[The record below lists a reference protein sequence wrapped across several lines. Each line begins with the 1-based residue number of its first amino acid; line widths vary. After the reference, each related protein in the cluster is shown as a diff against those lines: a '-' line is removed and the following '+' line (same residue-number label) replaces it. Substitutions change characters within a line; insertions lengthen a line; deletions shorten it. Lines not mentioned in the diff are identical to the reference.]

1 MLGSNCSID
10 ITENILDKQDEVD
23 DSLRQID
30 MVRNFAGIGSI
41 VTTGTSLARKSK
53 YFQKMHQATNDK
65 VKMRNFLM
73 AEHEEMLEEVN
84 RLPQES
90 KDRLNAVLEYLRL
103 SATDVRDTGRSFS
116 IKTRDIEQ
124 EGRDGITRTVKPA
137 LSTPGDVLSLTKAET
152 VKLHQIRNYLD
163 DRYTLNGKSMLA
175 AVGYTGEYGR
185 DAIMSEV
192 EDEQF
197 RSELLRLFDAI
208 ERQRLTSYIP
218 FMRSG
223 DKRIMVYGPDG
234 TIDSGAFYMLDS
246 MDWAKDL
253 VGPLFAGLIP
263 DPDVNAKIKEIQDKY
278 PAEDG
283 FKVVVTP
290 REGDVKKRLT
300 IDDLTN
306 LDKLL
311 NLMDARSGDMIKNY
325 FDKTLGGMFDAETL
339 ERLTN
344 GEAAKLAK
352 GFIGD
357 LDKNVR
363 SVLMED
369 LIAGFMKQSRNIPGY
384 DTNFTDKLLDYNRI
398 IATTVSHRMYREEYA
413 KAFDDVIRYTSK
425 PEQDYAKRWDKYVD
439 SSENAV
445 WRAARTLGFFTSMWG
460 SFSSSA
466 VNAMSVWTVTA
477 PQMTVM
483 KMSAGLDIYKT
494 AVQVMAGFRGAVG
507 YGLHVDPYAIP
518 GITEDER
525 DALILANK
533 RGTVRAQMNPELMGV
548 EAGMNMSKSGKFKKA
563 AGRYF
568 QYGAS
573 VVSVTEEMNKAAAFI
588 VAYRYAKDAK
598 ALANWKKAFADNER
612 AKAIIEKG
620 SDPFDVAE
628 FMVETVTFM
637 GGQIEKPPI
646 MRGAGGAV
654 FQFSQY
660 PLQISKLLVQNF
672 AKQGARGRIAG
683 MFTLMTMFTVSG
695 LLFAIPF
702 GDDAINIF
710 EFLTE
715 AIWGKKRDFR
725 TETQQMLADYLGSG
739 EEGRRDAETIM
750 RGPFRSLLGLNI
762 GERIGFTAMAPEFGD
777 PVSVIPALSGTL
789 GKFNEYRIRKASGVQ
804 PVAANVAL
812 ASIFVGKGV
821 SDILKGM
828 IQFPAEGYRT
838 RYGTKV
844 LDPEDIST
852 GERIMRAA
860 GFQTADIARA
870 VQAVTAGKELATS
883 TDNAERNVTLRLSK
897 GLADAIRA
905 EKKGNTKEAERLRAK
920 FDKDLAEVVD
930 DFQKDIEAGRMK
942 GAIKPPSSMA
952 LKEAVVLDLYP
963 EMRVKNIDKLKRP
976 AYIELQR
983 DILVEDDEDSLLPDE
998 EEEDESSPY
1007 SEE

>member
-1 MLGSNCSID
+1 MKPWYKYTESGIHHLADEALNAACLSIQDALGQSDGGIAG
-10 ITENILDKQDEVD
+10 IF
-23 DSLRQID
+23 
-30 MVRNFAGIGSI
+30 FAGE
-41 VTTGTSLARKSK
+41 
-53 YFQKMHQATNDK
+53 
-65 VKMRNFLM
+65 
-73 AEHEEMLEEVN
+73 AEE
-84 RLPQES
+84 
-90 KDRLNAVLEYLRL
+90 
-103 SATDVRDTGRSFS
+103 
-116 IKTRDIEQ
+116 
-124 EGRDGITRTVKPA
+124 
-137 LSTPGDVLSLTKAET
+137 
-152 VKLHQIRNYLD
+152 
-163 DRYTLNGKSMLA
+163 
-175 AVGYTGEYGR
+175 
-185 DAIMSEV
+185 
-192 EDEQF
+192 
-197 RSELLRLFDAI
+197 
-208 ERQRLTSYIP
+208 
-218 FMRSG
+218 
-223 DKRIMVYGPDG
+223 
-234 TIDSGAFYMLDS
+234 
-246 MDWAKDL
+246 
-253 VGPLFAGLIP
+253 
-263 DPDVNAKIKEIQDKY
+263 KIKEIQEKY
-278 PAEDG
+278 PASNG
-283 FKVVVTP
+283 FKVVVTE
-290 REGDVKKRLT
+290 REGDVDKRLT

-325 FDKTLGGMFDAETL
+325 FNKTLGGMFDAETL
-339 ERLTN
+339 ERLSS
-344 GEAAKLAK
+344 GEAAMLAK
-352 GFIGD
+352 GFVSD

-369 LIAGFMKQSRNIPGY
+369 LIAGFMKESRNIPGY

-398 IATTVSHRMYREEYA
+398 VATTVSHRMYREEYS
-413 KAFDDVIRYTSK
+413 KAFDNLKRNVAAPERRYA
-425 PEQDYAKRWDKYVD
+425 ERWDEYVD
-439 SSENAV
+439 SSENAI
-445 WRAARTLGFFTSMWG
+445 WRAARTIGFFTSMWG

-588 VAYRYAKDAK
+588 VAYRYAKDSK

-612 AKAIIEKG
+612 AKAIMENG

-660 PLQISKLLVQNF
+660 PLQISKLLAQNF

-725 TETQQMLADYLGSG
+725 TETQQILADYLGGG

-777 PVSVIPALSGTL
+777 PVSVIPALSGTI

-804 PVAANVAL
+804 PIAANVAL
-812 ASIFVGKGV
+812 ASPFVGKGIA
-821 SDILKGM
+821 DILKGM
-828 IQFPAEGYRT
+828 IQFPEEGYRT

-844 LDPEDIST
+844 LKPEEISPV
-852 GERIMRAA
+852 ERFMRAA

-897 GLADAIRA
+897 KLADAIIA
-905 EKKGNTKEAERLRAK
+905 EEKGNPKEAERLRAE
-920 FDKDLAEVVD
+920 FDKDLAKVVD
-930 DFQKDIEAGRMK
+930 DFQKDINSGRMED
-942 GAIKPPSSMA
+942 AIKPPSNMV
-952 LKEAVVLDLYP
+952 LQEAVMLELHP
-963 EMRVKNIDKLKRP
+963 EMRVKNVDKLKRE
-976 AYIELQR
+976 AYIKLQR
-983 DILVEDDEDSLLPDE
+983 DLLVEDDEDSLLSDEE
-998 EEEDESSPY
+998 EEEDEASPY